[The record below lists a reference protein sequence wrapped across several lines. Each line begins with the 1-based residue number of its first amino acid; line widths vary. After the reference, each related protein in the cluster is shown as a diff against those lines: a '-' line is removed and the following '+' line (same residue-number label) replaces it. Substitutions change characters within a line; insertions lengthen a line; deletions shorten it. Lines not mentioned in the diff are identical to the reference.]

1 MTIKTVRISGVD
13 ARLVTGAWP
22 MPDWLRARV
31 PARWAAVKAAKPATW
46 DGRILGFSKP
56 EIGSDGVVR
65 MEAREDAY
73 SAFLTWRGEGFPD
86 FGIHHVFGTALI
98 HSSDGALIFGV
109 MGGDTV
115 NAGRV
120 YPPGGSLEPDDVD
133 AHGLVDVEACIA
145 REMLEET
152 GLDAAEARK
161 GALLATFYEASLSVS
176 RVYHFDQTA
185 DRLVEAIREN
195 LALQA
200 HRELADIVACRTP
213 EDGLRAGH
221 LAPYA
226 ATLLDAFAEGR
237 LPLEMT
243 EAEFP
248 RTSGKC
254 LP

>member
-1 MTIKTVRISGVD
+1 MTIKTIPISAVD

-22 MPDWLRARV
+22 MPEWLRAKV
-31 PARWAAVKAAKPATW
+31 PQTWAALKATKPATW

-56 EIGSDGVVR
+56 EIDADGVIR

-133 AHGLVDVEACIA
+133 AEGLVDVEACIA

-161 GALLATFYEASLSVS
+161 GALLATFYHASLSVS
-176 RVYHFDQTA
+176 RVFHFDRPA
-185 DRLVEAIREN
+185 DDLVATIRAN
-195 LALQA
+195 LAMQE
-200 HRELADIVACRTP
+200 HRELADIVACRTAD
-213 EDGLRAGH
+213 DGHRAGS

-226 ATLLDAFAEGR
+226 ASLLDAFAEGR
-237 LPLEMT
+237 LPL
-243 EAEFP
+243 
-248 RTSGKC
+248 
-254 LP
+254 